1 MHEHAS
7 ARFLQGAHVVE
18 GDGCDRGLRGHLA
31 GVDAG
36 KNLELLDGRRV
47 GDDLLEEESVHLS
60 LGQHVG
66 AFFFDGVLGGHD
78 HEGVGQLVVDAAD
91 RGLAF
96 LHGLEHGGLGLRRG
110 TVDLVEEDHVGVDGA
125 QLGDHLAALLVPDLG
140 ADDVVGHQVGRALD
154 AVERSGHCGR
164 EGLRGRRLRQAGHG
178 FNQDVAAGE
187 QRGGERAAQTFLT
200 HDGVLIDGGH
210 AIEQAL
216 RVGQL
221 VVRQVVGHGLSLRA
235 RSDAVPV

>member
-1 MHEHAS
+1 MHEHTAAS
-7 ARFLQGAHVVE
+7 FLQGAHVVE
-18 GDGCDRGLRGHLA
+18 GDGFDRCLRGHLA

-36 KNLELLDGRRV
+36 QNLELFDGRRV
-47 GDDLLEEESVHLS
+47 GDDLLEEETVHLR

-66 AFFFDGVLGGHD
+66 ALFFDGVLGGHD
-78 HEGVGQLVVDAAD
+78 HEGIGQLVVDAAD

-96 LHGLEHGGLGLRRG
+96 LHGLEHGGLGLCRG
-110 TVDLVEEDHVGVDGA
+110 AVDLVEEDHVGVDGA

-154 AVERSGHCGR
+154 TVERAGHRGR

-178 FNQDVAAGE
+178 FDQDVAAGE
-187 QRGGERAAQTFLT
+187 ERGGERAAQTFLP
-200 HDGVLIDGGH
+200 HDGVLVDGGH

-221 VVRQVVGHGLSLRA
+221 VIRQVVGHGLSLRA

>member
-1 MHEHAS
+1 MHEHTS
-7 ARFLQGAHVVE
+7 PRFLQGAHILE
-18 GDGCDRGLRGHLA
+18 GDGGDRDLRGHLA

-36 KNLELLDGRRV
+36 ENLELLDGRRV
-47 GDDLLEEESVHLS
+47 SDDLLEEESVHLS

-78 HEGVGQLVVDAAD
+78 HEGIGQLVVDASD
-91 RGLAF
+91 RGLAL
-96 LHGLEHGGLGLRRG
+96 LHGLEHGRLGLRRG

-125 QLGDHLAALLVPDLG
+125 QLGDHLTALLVPDLG
-140 ADDVVGHQVGRALD
+140 ADDVVGHQVGCALD
-154 AVERSGHCGR
+154 AVERSGHRGR

-178 FNQDVAAGE
+178 FNQDVAAGK

-200 HDGVLIDGGH
+200 HDGVLVDSGH
-210 AIEQAL
+210 AIKQAL

-221 VVRQVVGHGLSLRA
+221 IVRQVVGHGLSLRA
-235 RSDAVPV
+235 RSDAVSV